1 MNVAKVTPQ
10 EYADKWAR
18 RTAAAVP
25 DYRAGVARVTEAPGQ
40 KAAAKVD
47 KMRQNVNAA
56 LDSGKWESRVAGV
69 TLPEWKSAAIEKG
82 AARIGAGVEAAKGD
96 MVRFGTELL
105 QHTDTV
111 AAEVAAMPD
120 LSLADRIQ
128 RAVHNM
134 TRMAEFSRS

>member
-1 MNVAKVTPQ
+1 MARVTPQ
-10 EYADKWAR
+10 EYAEKWAR

-25 DYRAGVARVTEAPGQ
+25 DYRSGVQRVTEAPGVQ
-40 KAAAKVD
+40 AAAKVD

-56 LDSGKWESRVAGV
+56 LDSGKWEARVAGV
-69 TLPEWKSAAIEKG
+69 SLAEWKQAAIDKG
-82 AARIGAGVEAAKGD
+82 AARIGAGVEAAKPD

-105 QHTDTV
+105 AHVDTV
-111 AAEVAAMPD
+111 SAEVAAMPD

-134 TRMAEFSRS
+134 TRMAEFQRS